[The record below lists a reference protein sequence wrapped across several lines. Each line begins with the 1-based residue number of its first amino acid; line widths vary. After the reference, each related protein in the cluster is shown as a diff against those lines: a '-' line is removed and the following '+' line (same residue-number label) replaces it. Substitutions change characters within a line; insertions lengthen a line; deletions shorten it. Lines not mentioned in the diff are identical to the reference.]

1 MKVYIGSDPRAQA
14 AVDVAV
20 KTLRE
25 VSGLEAE
32 LLRADRL
39 VASGLLGRIADTRG
53 GQAFDMIS
61 GAPMSTEFAIS
72 RFLVPTL
79 CQQGF
84 ALFTDCDMVF
94 LRDPRQMLA
103 EIEPGKAVYVVQHD
117 HQPSE
122 RVKMVDQVQ
131 TTYPR
136 KNWSSVM
143 LFDCDHPANR
153 RLMLTDVNC
162 RTGRDLHG
170 FYWLHDAEIGCL
182 DPAWNWLV
190 DCQPRPANLGIAHM
204 TLGGPWLDG
213 WNGGSFDD
221 EWRAKISR
229 NTNP

>member
-1 MKVYIGSDPRAQA
+1 MRVYIGSDRREQA

-20 KTLRE
+20 KTLAE
-25 VSGLEAE
+25 VSGINAE

-39 VASGLLGRIADTRG
+39 ADAGLLGRITDTRG

-72 RFLVPTL
+72 RFLVPIL

-94 LRDPRQMLA
+94 LRDPRDMLA

-117 HQPSE
+117 HRPVE
-122 RVKMVDQVQ
+122 RFKMVNQVQ

-153 RLMLTDVNC
+153 RLTLRDVNW
-162 RTGRDLHG
+162 RSGRDLHG
-170 FYWLHDAEIGCL
+170 FYWLHDSEIGRL
-182 DPAWNWLV
+182 DSRWNWLV
-190 DCQPRPANLGIAHM
+190 NVQPQPEHTGIAHF
-204 TLGGPWLDG
+204 TLGGPFNPGWQPADHDDLWLK
-213 WNGGSFDD
+213 
-221 EWRAKISR
+221 AAA
-229 NTNP
+229 